1 MLVDAPLELLR
12 EYRSSQT
19 VPDGFDE
26 FWAGTIASARDAG
39 GTVIRTP
46 LDTGLVGVDVF
57 DLTFPG
63 FGGDP
68 VRAWLRLPRMRDR
81 PLPAVVH
88 FTGYG
93 AGRGAPIDDLLF
105 ATAGYAHLVM
115 DTRGQG
121 DGGTVDP
128 GFEPIV
134 PSGFLTRGVTDPHS
148 YYYRRVFTD
157 AVRAVDA
164 VRGLDEV
171 DPDRVAVAGNSQG
184 GGIAI
189 AAGVLS
195 EGVRAVLAQAPFL
208 ADLPRAVGATDRYP
222 YREIADLL
230 TRARRLEAPVLQTLA
245 YFDTV
250 NLATRARVPAWFSAG
265 LMDDITPPSTVFAV
279 HNAWAA
285 ERHIVTWPFNGH
297 DAGGSH
303 DLAGALRVL
312 AETVGRA

>member
-1 MLVDAPLELLR
+1 MVAADVPAALR

-19 VPDGFDE
+19 PPGDFDE
-26 FWAGTIASARDAG
+26 FWADTLAEARSAAG
-39 GTVIRTP
+39 SVTRRPVE
-46 LDTGLVGVDVF
+46 TGLVGVTVSE
-57 DLTFPG
+57 LVYPG
-63 FGGDP
+63 FGGHP
-68 VRAWLRLPRMRDR
+68 IRAWLRMPARHEGRLPV
-81 PLPAVVH
+81 VVH

-93 AGRGAPIDDLLF
+93 AGRGAAIDDLLF

-128 GFEPIV
+128 GFEPIA
-134 PSGFLTRGVTDPHS
+134 PSGFLTRGITDPRS

-171 DPDRVAVAGNSQG
+171 DPDRVVVAGNSQG
-184 GGIAI
+184 GGIAV
-189 AAGVLS
+189 AAGVLAG
-195 EGVRAVLAQAPFL
+195 GVRAVLAQAPFL
-208 ADLPRAVGATDRYP
+208 ADLPRATSATPTYP

-230 TRARRLEAPVLQTLA
+230 ARARGLESAVRSTLA
-245 YFDTV
+245 YFDVV
-250 NLATRARVPAWFSAG
+250 NLATRAQAPAWFSAG
-265 LMDDITPPSTVFAV
+265 LMDDITPPETVFAV

-303 DLAGALRVL
+303 DLEGALGVL
-312 AETVGRA
+312 AATVGRP

>member
-1 MLVDAPLELLR
+1 MPSDAALSELR
-12 EYRSSQT
+12 AYRSAQT
-19 VPDGFDE
+19 VPDDFDE
-26 FWAGTIASARDAG
+26 FWSQTIAAARAAG
-39 GTVIRTP
+39 GPVTRRLV
-46 LDTGLVGVDVF
+46 DTGLVGIDVF

-63 FGGDP
+63 YGGHP
-68 VRAWLRLPRMRDR
+68 IRAWLRLPRMRDR
-81 PLPAVVH
+81 TLPAIVH

-105 ATAGYAHLVM
+105 SAAGYAHLVM

-121 DGGTVDP
+121 DGRTVDP
-128 GFEPIV
+128 GFEPFA
-134 PSGFLTRGVTDPHS
+134 PSGFLTRGITDPHA

-164 VRGLDEV
+164 LRGLDEI
-171 DPDRVAVAGNSQG
+171 DDRRVAAVGNSQG
-184 GGIAI
+184 AGIAI

-195 EGVRAVLAQAPFL
+195 DGIRAVLAQAPFL
-208 ADLPRAVGATDRYP
+208 SDLPGALRATDSHP
-222 YREIADLL
+222 YREIAELL
-230 TRARRLEAPVLQTLA
+230 ARARDLEPAAMRTLS

-279 HNAWAA
+279 HNAWAS
-285 ERHIVTWPFNGH
+285 ERRIVTWPFNGH

-312 AETVGRA
+312 AATVGPT

>member
-1 MLVDAPLELLR
+1 MTVDETLEQLRRYRGSQAAP
-12 EYRSSQT
+12 
-19 VPDGFDE
+19 DDFDE
-26 FWAGTIASARDAG
+26 FWANTVREARAAPG
-39 GTVIRTP
+39 AVTRRPVE
-46 LDTGLVGVDVF
+46 TGLSGVDVV

-63 FGGDP
+63 FGGQP
-68 VRAWLRLPRMRDR
+68 VRAWLRLPRLREH

-93 AGRGAPIDDLLF
+93 AGRGAAIDDLLF

-128 GFEPIV
+128 GFEPIA
-134 PSGFLTRGVTDPHS
+134 PSGFLTRGITDPHE

-164 VRGLDEV
+164 VRSLPEV
-171 DPDRVAVAGNSQG
+171 DAARVAVAGNSQG
-184 GGIAI
+184 AGIAI
-189 AAGVLS
+189 AAGVLAG
-195 EGVRAVLAQAPFL
+195 GVGAVLAQAPFL
-208 ADLPRAVGATDRYP
+208 SDLPRAIRSIDSYP

-230 TRARRLEAPVLQTLA
+230 TRARHLEPAVLRTLA
-245 YFDTV
+245 YVDAV
-250 NLATRARVPAWFSAG
+250 NFATRARVPAWFSAG
-265 LMDDITPPSTVFAV
+265 LMDDITPPTTVFAA

-285 ERHIVTWPFNGH
+285 EHHIVTWPFNGH
-297 DAGGSH
+297 DAGGSN

-312 AETVGRA
+312 AATIGPA

>member
-1 MLVDAPLELLR
+1 
-12 EYRSSQT
+12 
-19 VPDGFDE
+19 
-26 FWAGTIASARDAG
+26 
-39 GTVIRTP
+39 
-46 LDTGLVGVDVF
+46 
-57 DLTFPG
+57 
-63 FGGDP
+63 
-68 VRAWLRLPRMRDR
+68 
-81 PLPAVVH
+81 
-88 FTGYG
+88 
-93 AGRGAPIDDLLF
+93 
-105 ATAGYAHLVM
+105 M

-121 DGGTVDP
+121 DGGTLDP
-128 GFEPIV
+128 GFGPIT
-134 PSGFLTRGVTDPHS
+134 PSGFLTRGITDPHS

-164 VRGLDEV
+164 VRGLAEV

-195 EGVRAVLAQAPFL
+195 EDVRAVLAQAPFL

-222 YREIADLL
+222 YREIAELL
-230 TRARRLEAPVLQTLA
+230 TRARHLEAPVLQTLA

-279 HNAWAA
+279 HNAWAV

-312 AETVGRA
+312 AETVGPA